1 MHLLKAGFARYIA
14 ACQMRRA
21 TTNPN
26 DWDQPNRLRFMLA
39 PRMSRGSRIIAAI
52 GGVLAMLA
60 MGEIRAAAAA
70 KIDFNREI
78 RPILSDNCFACH
90 GPDDKQRKGGLRF
103 DVREDALKPAKSGE
117 IAIVPGHPEKSTL
130 IARIET
136 HDEDDL
142 MPPTKTG
149 KKLSS
154 AQIDILKRW
163 IGEGASYSTH
173 WSFLR
178 AERPKLP
185 EVKDTAWPRNEV
197 DRFVLARLE
206 QEKLSPSASADPR
219 TLARRVTLDATGLP
233 PTPTEVE
240 AYLTDSDPKA
250 YERLVDRLLD
260 SPKYGE
266 NMARYWLD
274 AARYADSHGYHIDS
288 ERSIWKYRDWTV
300 KAYNRNLPFDQFTR
314 EQLAGDLLP
323 EATLDQRIAS
333 GYVRCNMST
342 GEGGAI
348 EEEYRAKYAF
358 DRTETMGTM
367 WLGLTLTCARCHTH
381 KYDPIQHTEYYQLYS
396 FFNSLAEPVMDG
408 NKPNP
413 DPFIKVP
420 SPEQSERLAWLKQS
434 IEAGQKKLESPLPE
448 LDEKQPAWQAK
459 WHERLQSSWSA
470 VPLKGLSVSAPVKV
484 TEPSENAVLVEA
496 PKPDREV
503 YELTVALPPGPL
515 AGLRLEPLPH
525 ESLPK
530 KGSGRASDGTFT
542 LSEIEAEL
550 IPPPAADGKQPNTEA
565 LKFELAAAD
574 DAAEDQGVQRAI
586 DGKIETGWNPGDKKV
601 GSPHR
606 AIFLMKEPRD
616 IVAGTQLRVRMRFP
630 AAERRSLGHFR
641 LSAAREPNLLA
652 ALFPA
657 KIEDWRMIGPF
668 SAPDPVAGLKEAF
681 PPEKELAFGKTYPGV
696 RDAIG
701 WNVRSDLQDG
711 RSQDFVSELHG
722 VHGAFYFHRKLT
734 VATPQKMEVS
744 LLADDLIR
752 VFLNGR
758 LVAERAEKS
767 SEAVRATLD
776 LAAGENQLL
785 VKVVNRQGACRF
797 RFDKFLMD
805 DEAIPTPV
813 AAILAA
819 TAEPQGGAATTVR
832 NHYRAIRSPEWKKT
846 SEDLAAWRD
855 ETDALDRAI
864 PTTIVAKESSS
875 ARETFVLMRGEYDK
889 QGEKVGPGVP
899 AFLSPFPAGAA
910 LNRLGL
916 AEWLVSRDQPLTARV
931 VVNQF
936 WQQYFGVGLVKT
948 AEDFGVQG
956 EHPSHPELLDWLA
969 VEFME
974 SGWNMKHLQRLIL
987 TSATYRQTSAASPE
1001 LRARD
1006 PENRLLARGPR
1017 FRLDAEALRD
1027 AALSVSG
1034 LLVEEFGGRSVRPYQ
1049 PPGLWEAV
1057 SFNNSQK
1064 YEQDRGAANY
1074 RRSLYTHWKRQ
1085 SPPPNLMIFDAP
1097 TREYCVVRR
1106 PRTNTPLQALTLLN
1120 DPQFVDASR
1129 SFARRILEHGGSQSG
1144 TRIAYA
1150 FEMATARPPAKDEVA
1165 VLEQAI
1171 EEQLRAYA
1179 ADPDAAAKLALAEKG
1194 TSRERVSEL
1203 AAWTT
1208 VASMLLNLDET
1219 MTKN

>member
-1 MHLLKAGFARYIA
+1 MGDAENFVARTRAGVRFWCLLTA
-14 ACQMRRA
+14 ALVLTAAQ
-21 TTNPN
+21 
-26 DWDQPNRLRFMLA
+26 NR
-39 PRMSRGSRIIAAI
+39 
-52 GGVLAMLA
+52 V
-60 MGEIRAAAAA
+60 AAASA
-70 KIDFNREI
+70 KVDFNKDI
-78 RPILSDNCFACH
+78 RSALSDNCFACH
-90 GPDDKQRKGGLRF
+90 GPDDKQRKAGLRF
-103 DVREDALKPAKSGE
+103 DIREEALKPAKSGDL
-117 IAIVPGHPEKSTL
+117 AIVPGHPEKSSL

-136 HDEDDL
+136 HDQDEI
-142 MPPTKTG
+142 MPPVKTG
-149 KKLSS
+149 KKLTSG
-154 AQIDILKRW
+154 QIDLFKRW
-163 IGEGASYSTH
+163 IAEGASYSAH
-173 WSFLR
+173 WSFVR
-178 AERPKLP
+178 AERPKVP
-185 EVKDTAWPRNEV
+185 EVADKAWPRNEI

-206 QEKLSPSASADPR
+206 QEKLSPSTQADGR
-219 TLARRVTLDATGLP
+219 TLARRVSLDATGLP
-233 PTPTEVE
+233 PTPAEVE
-240 AYLTDSDPKA
+240 AYLNDNDPKS

-260 SPKYGE
+260 SPRYGE

-300 KAYNRNLPFDQFTR
+300 KAYNRNLPFNEFTR
-314 EQLAGDLLP
+314 QQLAGDLLP
-323 EATLDQRIAS
+323 ETTLDQKIAS

-358 DRTETMGTM
+358 DRVETMSTM
-367 WLGLTLTCARCHTH
+367 WLGLTMTCARCHTH
-381 KYDPIQHTEYYQLYS
+381 KYDPIQHKEYYQLYA
-396 FFNSLAEPVMDG
+396 FFNSMAEPVMDG

-420 SPEQSERLAWLKQS
+420 SPEQSQRQAWLKES
-434 IEAGQKKLESPLPE
+434 IETGQKKLESPIPD
-448 LDEKQPAWQAK
+448 LDEKQPAWQAR
-459 WHERLQSSWSA
+459 WHERLKSGWSA
-470 VPLKGLSVSAPVKV
+470 IPLKGLTVSAPVKV
-484 TEPSENAVLVEA
+484 SEPAENTVLIEA
-496 PKPDREV
+496 PKPDREL
-503 YELTVALPPGPL
+503 YEMVVALPPGPF

-525 ESLPK
+525 ESLPH

-542 LSEIEAEL
+542 LSEIEADL
-550 IPPPAADGKQPNTEA
+550 VPPVSADGKQPNAEA

-574 DAAEDQGVQRAI
+574 DAAEDQAVQKAI
-586 DGKIETGWNPGDKKV
+586 DGKIETGWNPGTKNV
-601 GSPHR
+601 ASPHT

-616 IVAGTQLRVRMRFP
+616 IVAGTRLRVRMRFP
-630 AAERRSLGHFR
+630 AAERKALGSFR

-652 ALFPA
+652 ALFPSRM
-657 KIEDWRMIGPF
+657 EDWRVIGPF
-668 SAPDPVAGLKEAF
+668 KVPDPVAGFAEAY
-681 PPEKELAFGKTYPGV
+681 PPEKELAFDKSYPGA
-696 RDAIG
+696 RDTIS
-701 WNVRSDLQDG
+701 WNVRSDIQDG
-711 RSQDFVSELHG
+711 RSQEFVSELHG
-722 VHGAFYFHRKLT
+722 VHGAFYFHRKIT
-734 VATPQKMEVS
+734 VATPRKLEVS
-744 LLADDLIR
+744 LLADDFIK
-752 VFLNGR
+752 VFLNGK
-758 LVAERAEKS
+758 VIAERAHKTALGED
-767 SEAVRATLD
+767 ALRATLE

-785 VKVVNRQGACRF
+785 VKVVNHQGACRF

-805 DEAIPTPV
+805 DEAIPTSV
-813 AAILAA
+813 AVVLAA
-819 TAEPQGGAATTVR
+819 SADPQGGAATTVR
-832 NHYRAIRSPEWKKT
+832 NHYRAIRSPEWKRT
-846 SEDLAAWRD
+846 FEDLASWRD
-855 ETDALDRAI
+855 ETEALDRAI

-875 ARETFVLMRGEYDK
+875 ARETFILMRGEYDK
-889 QGEKVGPGVP
+889 PGEKVGPGVP
-899 AFLSPFPAGAA
+899 SFLSPFPAGAP
-910 LNRLGL
+910 LSRLGL

-931 VVNQF
+931 IVNQF

-974 SGWNMKHLQRLIL
+974 SGWDMKHIQRLIL
-987 TSATYRQTSAASPE
+987 NSATYRQTSVASAE

-1034 LLVEEFGGRSVRPYQ
+1034 LLVEEYGGRSVKPYQ

-1129 SFARRILEHGGSQSG
+1129 AFARRILREGGSQ
-1144 TRIAYA
+1144 TRSRIEYA
-1150 FEMATARPPAKDEVA
+1150 FEFATARRP
-1165 VLEQAI
+1165 
-1171 EEQLRAYA
+1171 A
-1179 ADPDAAAKLALAEKG
+1179 ADERDLLLQVVEDQLKAYTSNPEAAGKLVLAEAG
-1194 TSRERVSEL
+1194 LPAAQRTEL